1 VCELSQIVVYLL
13 RLINMNPTETVCE
26 LSQIV
31 VYLLRLIN
39 TNHTKTVCALSQ
51 MVVYLLTDHTAV
63 AVGYYIFITMESLVF
78 N

>member
-1 VCELSQIVVYLL
+1 
-13 RLINMNPTETVCE
+13 M
-26 LSQIV
+26 V

-39 TNHTKTVCALSQ
+39 TNHTKTVCELSQ
-51 MVVYLLTDHTAV
+51 MVVYLLTDHAAV